1 MNRKRIFSL
10 ILSVLMMLTLFAPAI
25 VSAEEIELYDEAEE
39 QEFVEDSWYE
49 VMFDE
54 NGEDTYSE
62 DVDEVI
68 DEQVIV
74 EDDIA
79 PDYDAIV
86 VEEIEPVNNNVVST
100 ESLTDTA
107 ETIMDEPEDAAPE
120 EAEISLIE
128 AESFLDGLLSVTA
141 PAEQTVEEG
150 ATATFEVTASGG
162 TGPYTYQWYAYVNSK
177 WVKTGLGGGTS
188 AKIEFAALK
197 DYDGRKFK
205 CTVTDSAGASKTSAA
220 ALLTV
225 TDPAPAELSV
235 TAPAEQTVEEGA
247 TATFEVTASGGTGP
261 YTYQWYAYVNNKWV
275 KTGLG
280 GGTSAKIEFAALKDY
295 DGRKFKCT
303 VKDSAGASK
312 TSAAALLTVTDSE
325 VKIDGVIYAPLADGS
340 GWYVKGYEGTATSYN
355 IVATIPNDNKPV
367 TEIGMEAFMN
377 NTALSSIVLPNS
389 ITVIHERAFKGCTNL
404 STMTTYG

>member
-128 AESFLDGLLSVTA
+128 AESFLDGL
-141 PAEQTVEEG
+141 
-150 ATATFEVTASGG
+150 
-162 TGPYTYQWYAYVNSK
+162 
-177 WVKTGLGGGTS
+177 
-188 AKIEFAALK
+188 
-197 DYDGRKFK
+197 
-205 CTVTDSAGASKTSAA
+205 
-220 ALLTV
+220 
-225 TDPAPAELSV
+225 LSV